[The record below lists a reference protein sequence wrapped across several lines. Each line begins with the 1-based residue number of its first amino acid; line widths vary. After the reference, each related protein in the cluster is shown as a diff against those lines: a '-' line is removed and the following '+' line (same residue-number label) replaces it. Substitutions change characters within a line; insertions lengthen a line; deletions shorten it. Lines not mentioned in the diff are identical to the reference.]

1 MNATGNMAV
10 STLPVLA
17 CVMLVGATTS
27 STLFTDSGDHLTKDA
42 QQLVNDVLDD
52 LTTYL
57 KIDDVIGKYDQTTGR
72 QRIEK
77 LVLLVKPLF
86 VCTLDIA
93 HMTITLTNDND
104 VIILIYSNQTVP
116 VSSTSS
122 IFEGTVWETPPNTF
136 SLISIIDTDNSLT
149 DYGIMNDDIAY
160 LTIRIPPGFSFN
172 DDDSLTIT
180 LIPPTG
186 ITRTI
191 LLETPTFHTSS
202 IVSFGAQ

>member
-1 MNATGNMAV
+1 MAV